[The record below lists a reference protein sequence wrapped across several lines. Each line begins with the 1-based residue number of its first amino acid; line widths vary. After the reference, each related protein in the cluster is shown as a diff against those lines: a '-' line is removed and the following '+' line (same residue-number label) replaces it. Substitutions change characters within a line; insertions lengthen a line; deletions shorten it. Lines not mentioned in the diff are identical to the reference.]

1 MPVGPFS
8 RYANLP
14 ILELLHAT
22 RGTTRSLPIRRPPV
36 SPPPPGS
43 LQHRYAGFET
53 ADLLALKYLG
63 REELYW
69 HLLDAN
75 GGRLPVA
82 YEPGETLVIPALET
96 ATRVVRPGR

>member
-14 ILELLHAT
+14 ILEVQHAT
-22 RGTTRSLPIRRPPV
+22 RGVTRSLPLRRPPV
-36 SPPPPGS
+36 PPPPAGS
-43 LQHRYAGFET
+43 RQHRYAGFEAT
-53 ADLLALKYLG
+53 DLLALKYLG

-69 HLLDAN
+69 HLMDAN
-75 GGRLPVA
+75 GGRLP
-82 YEPGETLVIPALET
+82 EDFQPGEMLLIPPLDV

>member
-14 ILELLHAT
+14 ILEVQHAT
-22 RGTTRSLPIRRPPV
+22 RGTTRSLSIRRPPV
-36 SPPPPGS
+36 PSPPPRS
-43 LQHRYAGFET
+43 QQCRYTGFET

-69 HLLDAN
+69 HLMDAN
-75 GGRLPVA
+75 GGRLPEA
-82 YEPGETLVIPALET
+82 YEPGETLLIPPLEL

>member
-14 ILELLHAT
+14 ILEVQHAT
-22 RGTTRSLPIRRPPV
+22 RGTTGSLPIRRLPV
-36 SPPPPGS
+36 PSPPPGS
-43 LQHRYAGFET
+43 RQHRYAGFET

-69 HLLDAN
+69 HLMDAN
-75 GGRLPVA
+75 GGRLPKA
-82 YEPGETLVIPALET
+82 FQPGETLLIPPPDM